1 MNNNMNVE
9 IIDNVLNAEEFVAL
23 RVSVGFSDIPIEQA
37 KKALSKGLFNAVAI
51 CDEKV
56 VGMGRIVGDGVMY
69 WYIQDVCILPEYQ
82 GQGIGSAIVNRL
94 LQYVNEFGMPDTET
108 RVSLMAAKGKDKF
121 YEKLGFS
128 SRPNANR
135 GPGMEKVIRIIRE

>member
-1 MNNNMNVE
+1 MNVE

-56 VGMGRIVGDGVMY
+56 VGMGRIVGDGVM
-69 WYIQDVCILPEYQ
+69 DNKRVVRGVSIL
-82 GQGIGSAIVNRL
+82 S
-94 LQYVNEFGMPDTET
+94 
-108 RVSLMAAKGKDKF
+108 
-121 YEKLGFS
+121 
-128 SRPNANR
+128 
-135 GPGMEKVIRIIRE
+135 IIN

>member
-1 MNNNMNVE
+1 MSVE
-9 IIDNVLNAEEFVAL
+9 LKDNVLMAEEFIEM

-37 KKALSKGLFNAVAI
+37 KKALSKGLFNVVAI

-56 VGMGRIVGDGVMY
+56 VGMGRLVGDGVMY
-69 WYIQDVCILPEYQ
+69 WYIQDVCILPKYQ

-94 LQYVNEFGMPDTET
+94 IQYINESGMPGTET

-121 YEKLGFS
+121 YEKLGFT
-128 SRPNANR
+128 SRPNDNR
-135 GPGMEKVIRIIRE
+135 GPGMEKVIRIMGE

>member
-1 MNNNMNVE
+1 MSVE
-9 IIDNVLNAEEFVAL
+9 LKDNVLTAEEFIEM

-37 KKALSKGLFNAVAI
+37 KKALSKGLFNVVAI

-56 VGMGRIVGDGVMY
+56 VGMGRLVGDGVMY
-69 WYIQDVCILPEYQ
+69 WYIQDVCILPKYQ

-94 LQYVNEFGMPDTET
+94 LQYINESGLPGTET

-121 YEKLGFS
+121 YEKLGFT
-128 SRPNANR
+128 SRPNDNR
-135 GPGMEKVIRIIRE
+135 GPGMEKVIRIMGE